1 MSTVV
6 RAPLQTPALPAERFA
21 VARTARG
28 FDAALLVDLAND
40 AAGGHPG
47 QRATIVRD
55 VGGTYTLFYDP
66 RSSARLI
73 ELAVTASWRGTYSPG
88 DSVTADLSIVDTLGN
103 SIASSNAAIPFG
115 LKADEAIDPS
125 LAASRLAALHR
136 RVWHLDLDALAAT
149 ALDPTEIWALR
160 LVLTCDATVYVEAV
174 ELSEVS
180 RFAVD
185 ALDDP
190 TPYQAP
196 RGAITSSLARL
207 TTALETAHDLNRR
220 TYHHVAVREAAP
232 LLVTS
237 ATWAAIP
244 GAIESESAGVPT
256 PWVIAPRPGLTTAGL
271 EYAFRYK
278 TSGAAD
284 GYVRFTT
291 SAGATAAVLPGTS
304 GVWADLTDT
313 VGGVPA
319 GPTTTLTWEA
329 KVDAGTLSLATLW
342 LADAPVP

>member
-1 MSTVV
+1 MTTVV

-66 RSSARLI
+66 RTSARLI
-73 ELAVTASWRGTYSPG
+73 EIAITVSWRGTYSPG
-88 DSVTADLSIVDTLGN
+88 DEVTADLSIADLAGN
-103 SIASSNAAIPFG
+103 SIASSDAAIPFG
-115 LKADEAIDPS
+115 LKADASFQPS
-125 LAASRLAALHR
+125 LSAG
-136 RVWHLDLDALAAT
+136 RVAGMTRFVRHMDLVALAAT

-190 TPYQAP
+190 APYQAP
-196 RGAITSSLARL
+196 RSPITSTLARI
-207 TTALETAHDLNRR
+207 TGALETAHDLNRR
-220 TYHHVAVREAAP
+220 TYHHVAMREAAP

-237 ATWAAIP
+237 GTFAAIP

-256 PWVIAPRPGLTTAGL
+256 PWTVPWRPGLPTAGL
-271 EYAFRYK
+271 EYAARYK
-278 TSGAAD
+278 TSGADD

-291 SAGATAAVLPGTS
+291 SAGTVTQTLPATS
-304 GVWADLTDT
+304 GAWADVAAS
-313 VGGVPA
+313 VGSVPT
-319 GPTTTLTWEA
+319 GTGTLLWEA
-329 KVDAGTLSLATLW
+329 MVDGGTLSLATLW
-342 LADAPVP
+342 LGDAPVP